1 MAVDRSIGGDDT
13 DFGISWFAQLGSE
26 STPEEVL
33 FNDSSSFSVRLDQ
46 SDITTS
52 LYVYQSQVRLTDMD
66 FSLFDRFWCQ
76 ISVADAL
83 RDTLNITM
91 PERSEQTILSDITYY
106 TSFGLPFCPQQA
118 FFHQTNF
125 KCADFSENDTET
137 EQPPV
142 MTSSAV
148 PPIPLPPSP
157 ASCPPSIV
165 GEDNAQTSRLMSV
178 LLPSLV
184 LPLVVAILL
193 VIAAVILT
201 CGRKRKQGRDRKRKG
216 EWVYTLSYIACCAHT
231 DTAVVVSN

>member
-83 RDTLNITM
+83 RDTLNITT

-125 KCADFSENDTET
+125 RCADFSENDTET
-137 EQPPV
+137 EPPA

-148 PPIPLPPSP
+148 PPIPSP